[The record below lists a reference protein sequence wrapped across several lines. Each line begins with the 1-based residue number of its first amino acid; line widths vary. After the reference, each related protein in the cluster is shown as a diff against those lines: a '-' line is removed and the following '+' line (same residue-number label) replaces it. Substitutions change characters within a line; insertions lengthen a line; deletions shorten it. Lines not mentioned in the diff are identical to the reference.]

1 MADPPTGV
9 NAGTVQRFEEKP
21 AIASRRAAPASE
33 AGVERE
39 DGGHA
44 GADRN
49 RSFHRMIRDS
59 VLALIRPRAAQ
70 FPVRRFDD
78 PRAPRSAGTWPRDAK
93 ARHPDDAL
101 HEHQERLRMIIDT
114 AADGIVT
121 AYETGKILEFNA
133 AAVRLFGYPVADAI
147 GRNVRILM
155 GPSNAGWHDTF
166 IAKYLRT
173 GKATIIGAGR
183 ELEARRRDGS
193 TFPIHLTISHL
204 ALDGG
209 HLFTAIIRDITDR
222 RRAEDALRRSE
233 QMLRGLLDSSPARVA
248 LLDPDGTVCYVN
260 EAWRRFGRET
270 GDPDPD
276 RDLGSNYFD
285 VCEYNLGDGAK
296 MIAAGLR
303 SLLKGDRDS
312 LDSTYARRL
321 PGQNRWYRLVA
332 RPVSDVPGIGAMVM
346 HIDITDMILTER
358 ALAAAKEE
366 AEAANRAKSEF
377 LSSMSHELRTPLN
390 AILGFGQLLQFN
402 PEEPLSEAQHEY
414 VGDIL
419 SGGQHLLEL
428 VNGVLDLAKVETGR
442 IPISITTLPVAGVF
456 AECMNLTRT
465 IAARRGIDLID
476 RTHESALP
484 PIRADRM
491 RFKQVLLNLLSN
503 AIKYNREN
511 GTVTF
516 DCAATSGGMLRV
528 KVSDQGPGIPED
540 QHNRLFE
547 PFVRLDAEHTDAE
560 GTGIGLTIT
569 HLLVAMMGGEMGFDT
584 VVGEGSTFWVELPLA
599 PEGGGATVPRERAEG
614 RARRNRPHVYPA
626 APGLTSTNRVMSK
639 TS

>member
-1 MADPPTGV
+1 MADHSTGV

-21 AIASRRAAPASE
+21 AIASRPAAPANE
-33 AGVERE
+33 AGVERGN
-39 DGGHA
+39 GGHA
-44 GADRN
+44 GGVRN
-49 RSFHRMIRDS
+49 RSLRRMIRDS
-59 VLALIRPRAAQ
+59 VLALIRPRTAK

-78 PRAPRSAGTWPRDAK
+78 PLAPRSAGTGPRDAQG
-93 ARHPDDAL
+93 RHPDDAL
-101 HEHQERLRMIIDT
+101 HEHQERLRMIVDT

-121 AYETGKILEFNA
+121 ADETGKILEFNA

-155 GPSNAGWHDTF
+155 SPSDAGWHDTF

-173 GKATIIGAGR
+173 GKASIIGAGR
-183 ELEARRRDGS
+183 ELEAKRRDGS
-193 TFPIHLTISHL
+193 TFPIHLTTSHL

-260 EAWRRFGRET
+260 EAWRRFGKKN
-270 GDPDPD
+270 GDTDPD

-285 VCEYNLGDGAK
+285 ICENTLGDGAK

-332 RPVSDVPGIGAMVM
+332 RPVPDVPGVGAMVM
-346 HIDITDMILTER
+346 HIDITDMVLTER

-366 AEAANRAKSEF
+366 AEAASRAKSEF

-402 PEEPLSEAQHEY
+402 PEETLSETQHEY
-414 VGDIL
+414 VADIL
-419 SGGQHLLEL
+419 SSGQHLLEL

-465 IAARRGIDLID
+465 IAARSGIDLID
-476 RTHESALP
+476 KTQEGALP

-503 AIKYNREN
+503 AVKYNRER

-516 DCAATSGGMLRV
+516 DCAATAGGMLRV
-528 KVSDQGPGIPED
+528 KVSDQGPGIPAD
-540 QHNRLFE
+540 QHDRLFE
-547 PFVRLDAEHTDAE
+547 PFVRLDAEHTVAE

-614 RARRNRPHVYPA
+614 PRAP
-626 APGLTSTNRVMSK
+626 
-639 TS
+639 